1 MKKEWTWETIADT
14 LIADFKRGTYKKGE
28 KMPSENKLAGQY
40 GVTRAEI
47 RKAYERL
54 KELGYVYSMQ
64 GYGSFYSGKRKKIR
78 LVMNH
83 ESFSQKM
90 AALHLPLETRNL
102 GCQKVRSDSL
112 LYEMLQIDETVPV
125 YKITRLRLL
134 DKEPIAIHTSFL
146 PGNLFPDLDSEGKY
160 IFSVYDYIHN
170 HGFSTLETRNNQLMV
185 SSLNKKERA
194 CLNIQGYA
202 PSLILTSCSV
212 TQPEGIV
219 VEIARTIYRS
229 DHFIFEF

>member
-1 MKKEWTWETIADT
+1 
-14 LIADFKRGTYKKGE
+14 
-28 KMPSENKLAGQY
+28 MPSENKLAGQY

-90 AALHLPLETRNL
+90 AALHLPIETRNL

-112 LYEMLQIDETVPV
+112 LYEMLQID
-125 YKITRLRLL
+125 KNC
-134 DKEPIAIHTSFL
+134 S
-146 PGNLFPDLDSEGKY
+146 
-160 IFSVYDYIHN
+160 
-170 HGFSTLETRNNQLMV
+170 
-185 SSLNKKERA
+185 
-194 CLNIQGYA
+194 CL
-202 PSLILTSCSV
+202 
-212 TQPEGIV
+212 
-219 VEIARTIYRS
+219 
-229 DHFIFEF
+229 